1 MTILKWILLETL
13 LLLMLLTLLLLL
25 WTMILKERHDVET
38 WCSSCC
44 CDWWLQ
50 GFVITFAALIVDV
63 ARANEAAVVVP
74 YCELIVVLGFDAY
87 VIDVHDANI
96 CISSCRVSSCYCCDK
111 SFYWYW
117 SSCWCCSSGSS
128 RSSRSVNHDCTFEG
142 VDCVLFID

>member
-1 MTILKWILLETL
+1 MNFVGDAVVADVADVAVVAVVVATVDHDS
-13 LLLMLLTLLLLL
+13 
-25 WTMILKERHDVET
+25 ERET

-87 VIDVHDANI
+87 VIDVHDVNI